1 LQKKHIK
8 VKIRFIIKLILLVTI
23 IVISGACKKI
33 NQGSIVGKWRYIN
46 MYVNNSTKMEE
57 VWEFTKSRN
66 LYIYQK
72 NLVSGEEILMMGSYK
87 VVWMLDK
94 TVVKV
99 EGVNEGI
106 WNVNWHIKKMD
117 ENALMLYSNVGGN
130 YLLKEFEKI
139 K

>member
-1 LQKKHIK
+1 
-8 VKIRFIIKLILLVTI
+8 
-23 IVISGACKKI
+23 
-33 NQGSIVGKWRYIN
+33 